1 MEQSVETVARLRCI
15 TAPFLMRRLKTD
27 KSVIADLLDKI
38 VADEYTNL
46 TTEQAALYE
55 SAVCEGPHF
64 QSIC

>member
-1 MEQSVETVARLRCI
+1 
-15 TAPFLMRRLKTD
+15 MRRLKTD